1 MVDTGEFAPVQG
13 NGVAPVGIP
22 VRNGKRLSR
31 NITNRG
37 AYGYRRSLFL
47 SAPLPAPL
55 YYLNET
61 GQIWRVVGAP
71 PEYILAQV
79 TQEAVP
85 ITDFTISPV
94 HGRLVYVTDDYRDL
108 IEFDP
113 VTQQR
118 VVKLADLDRS
128 LPPNGIDWHTKLRA
142 PRYSSD
148 GTQIS
153 FAYKGIFLIA
163 SGLHSSAEPA
173 LLQADNYSLDMDQP
187 DGSVY
192 HLSIQGHHLQW
203 GAAQ

>member
-1 MVDTGEFAPVQG
+1 M
-13 NGVAPVGIP
+13 APVGFP
-22 VRNGKRLSR
+22 MRNCNRLSR

-71 PEYILAQV
+71 PEYILEQV
-79 TQEAVP
+79 TQEATP
-85 ITDFTISPV
+85 ITDFAISPV
-94 HGRLVYVTDDYRDL
+94 HGCLVYVTDDYRDL

-113 VTQQR
+113 ATQQR

-142 PRYSSD
+142 PRYSPD

-153 FAYKGIFLIA
+153 VAYKGIYLIA
-163 SGLHSSAEPA
+163 SGLHSSAEPT

-187 DGSVY
+187 GWGRLSLVDSGASSSVGR
-192 HLSIQGHHLQW
+192 SPVK
-203 GAAQ
+203 